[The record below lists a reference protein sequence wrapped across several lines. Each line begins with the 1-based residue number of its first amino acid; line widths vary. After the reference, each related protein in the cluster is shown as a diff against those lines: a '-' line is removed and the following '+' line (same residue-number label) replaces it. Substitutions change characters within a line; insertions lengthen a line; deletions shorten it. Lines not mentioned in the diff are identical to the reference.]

1 MNHGWEKKRLGDV
14 CKVTMGQSPESSSYN
29 NTGDGMP
36 FFQGCSDFGV
46 MFPRVTKYC
55 SAPTRIAENNDILF
69 SVRAPIGTMNFAN
82 CKCCIGRGLCSISPK
97 SDNQRYV
104 YYALICSLNKIIEKG
119 TGSTFK
125 AVGKDVMNGHYILLP
140 SKEIQNRIASE
151 LDKINELIEIKRS
164 QLADL
169 DLLAQSLFYEMFGDP
184 ITNPKGWENSTIG
197 DVASVQTGATP
208 SREISDY
215 YIGDI
220 PWVKTTEV
228 QNCDIYETEEHI
240 SRNALENSNCK
251 LFPLDTIIVAMYG
264 QGKTR
269 GQIARLKIEACT
281 NQACAAILP
290 CPKLHPLFLYAFLR
304 LSYESLRSIA
314 VGCNQK
320 NLNLS
325 LVKNYTIFL
334 PPILLQN
341 EFAAKLEAIEEQKKL
356 IKSSIKDLRTLFASR
371 MDYWFNEI

>member
-1 MNHGWEKKRLGDV
+1 MNHGWEKKTLSEV
-14 CKVTMGQSPESSSYN
+14 CQKESSNLMQKNIDPEQGLYPVYGAN
-29 NTGDGMP
+29 NIVGYLDYYVQPKDYIGIIKDGSGIGRVNVYPKESSLLGTLQYIIPTDNMDLHYTAYALQSMNLAKYASGAAIP
-36 FFQGCSDFGV
+36 HIYFKDYGKEKIGV
-46 MFPRVTKYC
+46 PSLVKQKE
-55 SAPTRIAENNDILF
+55 IAE
-69 SVRAPIGTMNFAN
+69 
-82 CKCCIGRGLCSISPK
+82 
-97 SDNQRYV
+97 
-104 YYALICSLNKIIEKG
+104 
-119 TGSTFK
+119 
-125 AVGKDVMNGHYILLP
+125 
-140 SKEIQNRIASE
+140 E
-151 LDKINELIEIKRS
+151 LDKINELIEVKRS

-169 DLLAQSLFYEMFGDP
+169 DMLAQSLFYEMFGDP

-356 IKSSIKDLRTLFASR
+356 IKSSIKGLRTLFASR

>member
-1 MNHGWEKKRLGDV
+1 MNHGWRYITSDECFSSITPKCKIEKKNYSNGSLIPIISQEEDFISGYWDNYADITPHSRPIVVFGDHSRV
-14 CKVTMGQSPESSSYN
+14 LKYIDFDFVVGA
-29 NTGDGMP
+29 DG
-36 FFQGCSDFGV
+36 V
-46 MFPRVTKYC
+46 K
-55 SAPTRIAENNDILF
+55 
-69 SVRAPIGTMNFAN
+69 
-82 CKCCIGRGLCSISPK
+82 
-97 SDNQRYV
+97 
-104 YYALICSLNKIIEKG
+104 
-119 TGSTFK
+119 
-125 AVGKDVMNGHYILLP
+125 ILLP
-140 SKEIQNRIASE
+140 HEPIDAKFLYYFLKWKKIPSLGYSRHFRLLKELKYPCPHSKVQTTVISE
-151 LDKINELIEIKRS
+151 LDKITELIEVKRS

-169 DLLAQSLFYEMFGDP
+169 DLLAKSLFYEMFGDP